1 MVAKFE
7 KSYLDPFQVKLYAD
21 ERLDFQKKI
30 EIMILQIKFFLNRIG
45 TCWHPADPDVNHN

>member
-1 MVAKFE
+1 MCYACEKLVLVAKFK

-30 EIMILQIKFFLNRIG
+30 EIMILQIKLFLNRIG
-45 TCWHPADPDVNHN
+45 TC